1 MTAAASRVD
10 LLNKDNL
17 QLAFKM
23 LDANGDG
30 TISAEEIR
38 TAFSRGNMASL
49 ENHQVE
55 MEDDFW
61 EVMLSDMDQ
70 NKDGKVDFE
79 EFELYMMSLVQREHV
94 ENGKQAE

>member
-10 LLNKDNL
+10 LLDKENL
-17 QLAFKM
+17 KLAFNM

-30 TISAEEIR
+30 SISAEEIR
-38 TAFSRGNMASL
+38 TAFSRGNMASI

-55 MEDDFW
+55 VQDDFW
-61 EVMLSDMDQ
+61 EVMLNDIDQ

-79 EFELYMMSLVQREHV
+79 EFELYMMSLVQE
-94 ENGKQAE
+94 EQAK